1 VVSRSVD
8 SRGGV
13 EVSNNSLILLSQD
26 EQMQDGDFVFYK
38 DLRMLIRISY
48 EGVACTHRHA
58 PKKEWLESVSRY
70 RPSGDFFNQKSLS
83 PCRLPDVLIGDARC
97 ELVARAGDDF
107 EIYRLINQTHPVIFY
122 LPTTEETK

>member
-1 VVSRSVD
+1 M
-8 SRGGV
+8 
-13 EVSNNSLILLSQD
+13 SNNSLMLLSQD
-26 EQMQDGDFVFYK
+26 DQMQDGDFVFYK

-48 EGVACTHRHA
+48 EGVANTHRDA

-83 PCRLPDVLIGDARC
+83 PCRLPDVLVGNERC
-97 ELVARAGDDF
+97 LLVARAGNDF

-122 LPTTEETK
+122 LPIKEETK